1 MCKQHGKGLDDPWFD
16 ELNPVLKTY
25 MYEHWCRDQEEA
37 FEMARSQAILIGSF
51 SNPAAAQDM
60 LKSENPDFA
69 SSDEDFEQSLRLIE
83 ENKKKTLPKRK
94 RQKRKAIL
102 AQKSLKE

>member
-1 MCKQHGKGLDDPWFD
+1 MCKQYSKELDDSWFD
-16 ELNPVLKTY
+16 DLNPVLKTY

-37 FEMARSQAILIGSF
+37 FEMTRSQAILIGSF
-51 SNPAAAQDM
+51 HNPTAAQDM

-83 ENKKKTLPKRK
+83 ENKKETLPKRK
-94 RQKRKAIL
+94 RQRRKAL
-102 AQKSLKE
+102 LPKNSKE